1 VPLKDGDEAMQVNW
15 MELSIL
21 DKEGTIK
28 KRFSFIT
35 DLPIT
40 DINITRMISYGRSRW
55 KIENENNN
63 ILKTKGYHLEH
74 NFGHGKKHLSN
85 FLMTLNLLS
94 YLFHTVAEIFDRRY
108 LLLRK
113 TLPSRKTFFQDAQ
126 ALTKY
131 FFYESWDHLLIAMIK
146 GLELE
151 DPGG

>member
-1 VPLKDGDEAMQVNW
+1 M
-15 MELSIL
+15 LS
-21 DKEGTIK
+21 TH
-28 KRFSFIT
+28 
-35 DLPIT
+35 P
-40 DINITRMISYGRSRW
+40 
-55 KIENENNN
+55 NENNN

-85 FLMTLNLLS
+85 FLMTLNLLA
-94 YLFHTVAEIFDRRY
+94 YLFHTVAEMFDCRY

-113 TLPSRKTFFQDAQ
+113 TFFHDAQ

-131 FFYESWDHLLIAMIK
+131 FFYESWDHLLIAMVK

>member
-1 VPLKDGDEAMQVNW
+1 
-15 MELSIL
+15 MELTIS
-21 DKEGTIK
+21 DPDGTV
-28 KRFSFIT
+28 RTRHCFVT
-35 DLPIT
+35 DIPIT
-40 DINITRMISYGRSRW
+40 EENIRRLISYGRSRW

-74 NFGHGKKHLSN
+74 NFGHEQEHLSN

-94 YLFHTVAEIFDRRY
+94 FLFHTVAQVFDLRY
-108 LLLRK
+108 IRVRGA
-113 TLPSRKTFFQDAQ
+113 LPSRKTFFQDVQ

-131 FFYESWDHLLIAMIK
+131 FFYESWEHLLIAMLR